1 MGTQDVGAEER
12 TLPVASQREV
22 RAYARRTALR
32 HRRELARALALHA
45 LAAVSGLVAPQLLGR
60 LVEDAAGGTA
70 EIGRVALVICAAV
83 TAQAVLTRFALLAS
97 QRLGESVLARLRE
110 EFVERVLALPTR
122 TVERAGSGDLVT
134 RTTRDIDVLA
144 LTVQRAVPDTLV
156 AGTTILL
163 TLGAVCL
170 TDPLLALPCLVAVPV
185 LWLSTRWYLRRAR
198 AGYLRAN
205 ASYARLSDGLAET
218 ATGAR
223 TVDALR
229 LAERRHAR
237 TDGDAA
243 ASEAAER
250 RTLFLRCVY
259 LPVADTG
266 YVLPVVA
273 TLLVGGLLYADGRVS
288 LAAVT
293 ATTLYM
299 QQITG
304 PVDTLLFWMDELQVG
319 GASLARVLGV
329 GPAAAGDAGPA
340 AGPATGTRTGTG
352 VDTGPD
358 TDTGTGTGT
367 AIGTGA
373 ARPAGS
379 GAGGGPGVL
388 ALRGVH
394 YAYRDGRDILRGVD
408 LRLAPGE
415 RLAVVGP
422 SGAGKS
428 TLGRLIAGVHP
439 PDRGSVTLDGA
450 PVLPDR
456 TGTTARRDVV
466 LVTQE
471 YHVFG
476 GTLADNLLIARP
488 QARPAELE
496 RALRAVG
503 AGEWASA
510 MGLGCRVG
518 TGATALSPAQAQE
531 LALARLVLC
540 DPRVV
545 VLDEATALLDGRSAR
560 ALERSLAGLLTGTV
574 VSIAHRLHTAQDAD
588 RVVVMEEG
596 RISEAGPHAELVAR
610 RGPYAAL
617 WTSWHGGSGAAPAG

>member
-1 MGTQDVGAEER
+1 METEER

-32 HRRELARALALHA
+32 HRGELARALVLHA
-45 LAAVSGLVAPQLLGR
+45 LAAVAGLVAPRLLGR
-60 LVEDAAGGTA
+60 LVEGAGDGTA
-70 EIGRVALVICAAV
+70 EIGRAALTICAAV

-122 TVERAGSGDLVT
+122 TVERAGAGELVT

-156 AGTTILL
+156 AGTTIVL

-170 TDPLLALPCLVAVPV
+170 TDPLLALPCLIAVPV

-218 ATGAR
+218 VTGAR

-229 LAERRHAR
+229 LAELRHAR

-259 LPVADTG
+259 LPFADTG
-266 YVLPVVA
+266 YILPVVA
-273 TLLVGGLLYADGRVS
+273 SLLVGGLLYADGRVS
-288 LAAVT
+288 LGAVT

-299 QQITG
+299 QQIIG
-304 PVDTLLFWMDELQVG
+304 PVDTMLFWMDELQVG

-329 GPAAAGDAGPA
+329 GHPGGGDAEPK
-340 AGPATGTRTGTG
+340 AGPATGTGAETGTG
-352 VDTGPD
+352 AP
-358 TDTGTGTGT
+358 
-367 AIGTGA
+367 
-373 ARPAGS
+373 RPAGS

-388 ALRGVH
+388 ALHGVH
-394 YAYRDGRDILRGVD
+394 YAYRGGRDILRGVD

-439 PDRGSVTLDGA
+439 PDRGGVTLDGA
-450 PVLPDR
+450 PVVPGL
-456 TGTTARRDVV
+456 TGAAARRDVV

-471 YHVFG
+471 YHVFS

-488 QARPAELE
+488 QARPGELE

-510 MGLGCRVG
+510 MGLRCRVG

-560 ALERSLAGLLTGTV
+560 ALERTLAGLLTGTV

-596 RISEAGPHAELVAR
+596 RISEQGSHAELVAR
-610 RGPYAAL
+610 GGPYAAL

>member
-1 MGTQDVGAEER
+1 MSAETEER
-12 TLPVASQREV
+12 TLPVASRREV

-32 HRRELARALALHA
+32 HRGELSRALALHA
-45 LAAVSGLVAPQLLGR
+45 LAAVSGLVAPRLLGR
-60 LVEDAAGGTA
+60 LVEGSGDGTA
-70 EIGRVALVICAAV
+70 EIGRTALVICAAV

-122 TVERAGSGDLVT
+122 TVERAGAGELVT
-134 RTTRDIDVLA
+134 RTTRDVDVLA

-163 TLGAVCL
+163 TVGAVAL

-218 ATGAR
+218 VTGAR
-223 TVDALR
+223 TVDTLR
-229 LAERRHAR
+229 LAERRQAR
-237 TDGDAA
+237 TDGDAD

-259 LPVADTG
+259 LPFADTG
-266 YVLPVVA
+266 YILPVVA
-273 TLLVGGLLYADGRVS
+273 SLLVGGLLYADGRVS
-288 LAAVT
+288 LGAVT

-299 QQITG
+299 QQIIG

-319 GASLARVLGV
+319 GASLARMLGV
-329 GPAAAGDAGPA
+329 GPTGGGDAESK
-340 AGPATGTRTGTG
+340 AGPET
-352 VDTGPD
+352 VTGP
-358 TDTGTGTGT
+358 
-367 AIGTGA
+367 GA
-373 ARPAGS
+373 ARPAG
-379 GAGGGPGVL
+379 GAPGVL

-394 YAYRDGRDILRGVD
+394 YAYRSGRDILGGVD
-408 LRLAPGE
+408 LRLEPGE

-450 PVLPDR
+450 PVVPDL
-456 TGTTARRDVV
+456 TGAGARRDVV

-471 YHVFG
+471 YHVFS

-510 MGLGCRVG
+510 MGLRCRVG

-596 RISEAGPHAELVAR
+596 RISEEGSHAELVAR

-617 WTSWHGGSGAAPAG
+617 WTSWHGGSGAAPVG

>member
-1 MGTQDVGAEER
+1 M
-12 TLPVASQREV
+12 
-22 RAYARRTALR
+22 
-32 HRRELARALALHA
+32 LHA

-60 LVEDAAGGTA
+60 LVEGAGDGTA
-70 EIGRVALVICAAV
+70 EIGRAALVICAAV

-110 EFVERVLALPTR
+110 EFVDRVLALPTR
-122 TVERAGSGDLVT
+122 TVERAGAGELVT

-218 ATGAR
+218 VTGAR

-237 TDGDAA
+237 TDADAD

-259 LPVADTG
+259 LPFADTG
-266 YVLPVVA
+266 YILPVVA
-273 TLLVGGLLYADGRVS
+273 SLLVGGLLYADGRVS
-288 LAAVT
+288 LGAVT

-299 QQITG
+299 QQIIG

-329 GPAAAGDAGPA
+329 GPAGGGDPEPEAGP
-340 AGPATGTRTGTG
+340 
-352 VDTGPD
+352 
-358 TDTGTGTGT
+358 GTGTGAGSATGAGT
-367 AIGTGA
+367 AAGA

-379 GAGGGPGVL
+379 GPGGGPGVL
-388 ALRGVH
+388 ALRDVH
-394 YAYRDGRDILRGVD
+394 YAYRSGRDILRGVD
-408 LRLAPGE
+408 LRLAHGE

-439 PDRGSVTLDGA
+439 PDRGGVTLDGA
-450 PVLPDR
+450 PVVPGP
-456 TGTTARRDVV
+456 TGAAARRDVV

-471 YHVFG
+471 YHVFS

-488 QARPAELE
+488 QARPEELE
-496 RALRAVG
+496 RALEAVG

-510 MGLGCRVG
+510 MGLRCRVG

-596 RISEAGPHAELVAR
+596 RISEEGSHAELVAR
-610 RGPYAAL
+610 GGPYAAL
-617 WTSWHGGSGAAPAG
+617 WTSWHGGSGAAPVG

>member
-1 MGTQDVGAEER
+1 MTEER
-12 TLPVASQREV
+12 TLPVASRREV

-32 HRRELARALALHA
+32 HRAELARALVLHA

-60 LVEDAAGGTA
+60 LVEGAGDGTA
-70 EIGRVALVICAAV
+70 EIGRAALVICAAV

-122 TVERAGSGDLVT
+122 TVERAGAGELVT

-218 ATGAR
+218 VTGAR

-259 LPVADTG
+259 LPFADTG
-266 YVLPVVA
+266 YILPVVA
-273 TLLVGGLLYADGRVS
+273 SLLVGGLLYTDGRVT
-288 LAAVT
+288 LGAVT

-299 QQITG
+299 QQIIG

-329 GPAAAGDAGPA
+329 GPAGGGDAEPEGGA
-340 AGPATGTRTGTG
+340 GTRTGAEQ
-352 VDTGPD
+352 
-358 TDTGTGTGT
+358 GT
-367 AIGTGA
+367 AA

-394 YAYRDGRDILRGVD
+394 YAYRSGRDILAGVD

-439 PDRGSVTLDGA
+439 PDRGSVTLDGV
-450 PVLPDR
+450 PVVP
-456 TGTTARRDVV
+456 GPAGAAARRDVV

-471 YHVFG
+471 YHVFS

-488 QARPAELE
+488 QARPEELE
-496 RALRAVG
+496 RALEAVG

-510 MGLGCRVG
+510 MGLRCRVG

-545 VLDEATALLDGRSAR
+545 VLDEATALLDGRGAR

-588 RVVVMEEG
+588 RVVVMEDG
-596 RISEAGPHAELVAR
+596 RISEEGSHAELVAR
-610 RGPYAAL
+610 GGPYAAL